1 MYLLV
6 YIENFNI
13 KIKRYTSFTNIVNK
27 KKTSMFQKNIRKQCF
42 KIIIISYIELLW

>member
-1 MYLLV
+1 MYLLE

-27 KKTSMFQKNIRKQCF
+27 KKLQYF
-42 KIIIISYIELLW
+42 KKILENNVLKL

>member
-27 KKTSMFQKNIRKQCF
+27 KKLQYFKKILENNVLI
-42 KIIIISYIELLW
+42 KIIKSPI

>member
-13 KIKRYTSFTNIVNK
+13 KIKHYTSFTNIVNK
-27 KKTSMFQKNIRKQCF
+27 KNFNTSKK
-42 KIIIISYIELLW
+42 Y

>member
-27 KKTSMFQKNIRKQCF
+27 KKLQCF
-42 KIIIISYIELLW
+42 KKILENNVLIKIIKSPI

>member
-13 KIKRYTSFTNIVNK
+13 KIKHYTSFTNIVNK
-27 KKTSMFQKNIRKQCF
+27 KKLQYFKKILENNVLI
-42 KIIIISYIELLW
+42 KIIKSPI